1 MCGADPHTGVFGDLA
16 CGALTVRADEGV
28 IYMEHG
34 LGPHGLLANH
44 VHMCVLDDGI
54 VFLDARANRYVA
66 LGREHLPALVAQLR
80 GLSAA
85 VDIYQQPQ
93 ASRTTPRQDLLVALE
108 SKGLVTRDV
117 SKGRACVPPTL
128 LAVDIARSFEIPSLD
143 PDIRIGDTCKFGW
156 AALRA
161 RIALRTRSLE
171 SIVQDLSGEGCGR
184 ASLRSDEDP
193 ARIGA
198 RFRHLRRFAF
208 PTRDNCLFAALVLTY
223 FMRSYGIRPRFVIGL
238 RSNPFRAHCWVQH
251 GNIAFDNRPDR
262 LGRYTP
268 IMVV

>member
-1 MCGADPHTGVFGDLA
+1 
-16 CGALTVRADEGV
+16 
-28 IYMEHG
+28 MEHG
-34 LGPHGLLANH
+34 PGPHGLLANH

-54 VFLDARANRYVA
+54 MFLDARANRYVA
-66 LGREHLPALVAQLR
+66 LGREHLPALTAQLL

-85 VDIYQQPQ
+85 MDIHQQPHGNV
-93 ASRTTPRQDLLVALE
+93 ATPREDLLVALE

-143 PDIRIGDTCKFGW
+143 PDIRIGDACKFVW

-171 SIVQDLSGEGCGR
+171 SIVEDLSGEGC
-184 ASLRSDEDP
+184 SPLLRSDEDP

-198 RFRHLRRFAF
+198 HFRRLRRFAF
-208 PTRDNCLFAALVLTY
+208 PTRDNCLFAALALTY

-238 RSNPFRAHCWVQH
+238 RSNPFRAHCWVQYE
-251 GNIAFDNRPDR
+251 NIAFDNRPDR

-268 IMVV
+268 IRVV